1 MKKMDI
7 FRNIE
12 KIKELEAD
20 IKSLK
25 SSLEYAREN
34 RKESDKNHE
43 LTILELKSEYSIES
57 RERDSHHALEMRDE
71 EFKRN
76 HFKDDE
82 LKRVTEENIKIAKDF
97 AVLEMET
104 KLLKEVTDV
113 NSDIIDVKELVTKLI
128 EKMPNLDLKNLIVN
142 ATPTNN
148 FKKE

>member
-1 MKKMDI
+1 
-7 FRNIE
+7 
-12 KIKELEAD
+12 
-20 IKSLK
+20 
-25 SSLEYAREN
+25 
-34 RKESDKNHE
+34 
-43 LTILELKSEYSIES
+43 
-57 RERDSHHALEMRDE
+57 MRDE

-97 AVLEMET
+97 AVLEMEN